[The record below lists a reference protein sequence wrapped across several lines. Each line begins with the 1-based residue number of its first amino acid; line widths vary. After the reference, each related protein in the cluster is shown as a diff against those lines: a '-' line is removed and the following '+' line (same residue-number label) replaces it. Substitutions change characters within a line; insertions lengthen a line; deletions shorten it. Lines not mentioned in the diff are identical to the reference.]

1 MGRIANILTAFILM
15 VAVTAVCVFAALVI
29 SPDMMNNILQ
39 VEPTSPPI
47 TIAPPTAVSVAVVPT
62 VTPTPTEDPLQP
74 TYTPAVPPTPANLE
88 PAPLPTLRPT
98 LTPSITPIIPTR
110 TPTRT
115 PTATPTATVTPG
127 PSPTA
132 TFTLSPFPFTKS
144 SDSPIYLRN
153 YANSAG
159 CDWMGIAGEVLDT
172 SGNPV
177 ADGQYRVHVWDSGID
192 SRVGTG
198 TAKAYAP
205 SGWEQFVLG
214 EVAVRSYNVQLET
227 NNGTA
232 VSQVYRVQTRA
243 SCNENLL
250 YFIFTQN
257 R

>member
-1 MGRIANILTAFILM
+1 MGRIVNILTAFIFI
-15 VAVTAVCVFAALVI
+15 VALAFVGVVAAAVI
-29 SPDMMNNILQ
+29 SPESFAGILPQ
-39 VEPTSPPI
+39 D
-47 TIAPPTAVSVAVVPT
+47 PTAVPPPTIAQPTVAAVAVVPT
-62 VTPTPTEDPLQP
+62 ITPTPTEDLLMRP
-74 TYTPAVPPTPANLE
+74 TYTPIPPPTRGE
-88 PAPLPTLRPT
+88 PTAVPTLRPT

-115 PTATPTATVTPG
+115 PTATPTASFTPG

-132 TFTLSPFPFTKS
+132 TFTISPFPFTKS

-153 YANSAG
+153 YANTAG

-177 ADGQYRVHVWDSGID
+177 SDGQYRVHVWDSGID

-214 EVAVRSYNVQLET
+214 EVAVRSYNIQLET
-227 NNGTA
+227 NSGTA